1 MTKHIRE
8 IEKLLTVLS
17 DEANAKLV
25 ELQKT
30 NGGHVKARF
39 DRGGLLF
46 TSSTPS
52 DWRTTRNL
60 KAQAKRALR

>member
-8 IEKLLTVLS
+8 IEKLLTVLGDFNCFFEKQMAGMCGRS
-17 DEANAKLV
+17 
-25 ELQKT
+25 
-30 NGGHVKARF
+30 F

-46 TSSTPS
+46 MSSTPS